1 MAHTLQLDRFPSFFS
16 LLDTQFVT
24 KGIADNLKRSY
35 RFSESRF
42 DGLWEW
48 PVGDDQMVADERW
61 FQILGLEASEEGKCS
76 RASWLLLI
84 HSDDIG
90 MLESGLQILREGS
103 DGSDGFHEIDLR
115 IRHKRGHWIWVL
127 HRSQILC
134 GDDGAT
140 ALMYGTL
147 LDISVVRQQT
157 ALLAESRRF
166 LDRTITAAVVGGW
179 QFDLLSQRVSWSD
192 ETCRIH
198 GRALGYEPTPKEAM
212 GYFTKPG
219 EQLLRRSVKHAVDSG
234 EGFDIELPLLRAD
247 GIRILVRLIG
257 VVEFKAGVPA
267 VISGAVRD
275 ITASAAIK
283 VAELQQGNV
292 QLERANER
300 LSIATRSSGIGIWDF
315 KLSTGEYLWNEQMF
329 EIYGLD
335 SNKGP
340 KIDPRTW
347 LSALNEQDQ
356 QVVLEA
362 SRAAILGHGPDNLE
376 FKITRADGSERDIYG
391 TAHVVR
397 DSKGYAIRLVGTNQ
411 DVTASRQLTRELASQ
426 HKLLQVTLQSIG
438 DGVIT
443 ADTSGKIIWMNP
455 VAEEMVGWST
465 SKASGRP
472 LNDVFKI
479 VYEDTRELAPNPVLN
494 CLQEDRVVGMS
505 QDTVLVS
512 ATGEERWIEQSAAP
526 IRCDDAELYGAVLIF
541 HDVTDQRKLATEMIW
556 RATHDSL
563 TGLLN
568 RSEFEASLRR
578 LFEELG
584 EGESSHALLYI
595 DLDQFKIV
603 NDSCGHGAGDN
614 LLRQVGQLLLQI
626 LRMDD
631 MLVRLGGDEFAV
643 IIENCSTDT
652 AMLVAREICSR
663 MDEYRFVYESHRF
676 RIGVSIGL
684 VPIDNTWDDVSAI
697 TRAADAACYAAKEAG
712 RNRVHLWCDTDHG
725 LQQRRIETRWATR
738 LETALDN
745 DGFELF
751 AQRVDALST
760 ATPAHDLLSAVKDTS
775 FVQRQGHHAEVL
787 LRMKGE
793 GDALILPGAFLP
805 AAERYNLIYRVDQ
818 WVLMQ
823 VVAWLEFHRENMNL
837 DRLWINLSGQS
848 VGDKRFQA
856 ETLAQLQTAGPAI
869 CRSLCFE
876 ITETAAVVNISDTIL
891 FINALKKLNVKVAL
905 DDFGAGASSFGYL
918 KTLPVD
924 YLKIDGQFVRNLTT
938 DSLDKAAVRSFIEV
952 AQVMN
957 IKTVAEFVETPDVL
971 AQLRIMG
978 VDYAQGW
985 LLHKPAPLADLIRLD
1000 TPESV
1005 VCAD

>member
-1 MAHTLQLDRFPSFFS
+1 MGSD
-16 LLDTQFVT
+16 LL
-24 KGIADNLKRSY
+24 
-35 RFSESRF
+35 
-42 DGLWEW
+42 
-48 PVGDDQMVADERW
+48 VANGRW
-61 FQILGLEASEEGKCS
+61 HEILGLDVDVGESYS
-76 RASWLLLI
+76 RASWLALVHPDDVSLL
-84 HSDDIG
+84 
-90 MLESGLQILREGS
+90 ETGLQALLVGS
-103 DGSDGFHEIDLR
+103 LGSNSIHEIELR
-115 IRHKRGHWIWVL
+115 VRHKSGHWIWVL
-127 HRSQILC
+127 HRSQVVE
-134 GDDGAT
+134 GSVEAA
-140 ALMYGTL
+140 ALVYGTL
-147 LDISVVRQQT
+147 LDITIVRQQT
-157 ALLAESRRF
+157 VLLAGSRRF
-166 LDRTITAAVVGGW
+166 LDRAKTASVVGGW
-179 QFDLLSQRVSWSD
+179 QYDLLARRVSWSK

-198 GRALGYEPTPKEAM
+198 GRAPGYEPTPEEAI
-212 GYFTKPG
+212 GYFAKPAV
-219 EQLLRRSVKHAVDSG
+219 QLFRRSVKHAIVSG
-234 EGFDIELPLLRAD
+234 DGFDIELPLLRTD
-247 GIRILVRLIG
+247 GKRILVRVTG
-257 VVEFKAGVPA
+257 VVEFNAGKPA

-275 ITASAAIK
+275 ITDSAAIK
-283 VAELQQGNV
+283 VAELQHGNV

-315 KLSTGEYLWNEQMF
+315 KLSTGEYLWDEQMF

-335 SNKGP
+335 SSKGP
-340 KIDPRTW
+340 KIDPRIW
-347 LSALNEQDQ
+347 LGALNEQDQ
-356 QVVLEA
+356 QIVLDS
-362 SRAAILGHGPDNLE
+362 SRAAILGHGPDDLE
-376 FKITRADGSERDIYG
+376 FRITRGDGSERDIYG

-397 DSKGYAIRLVGTNQ
+397 DSKGFAIRLVGTNQ
-411 DVTASRQLTRELASQ
+411 DVTESRQLTRDLASQ

-443 ADTSGKIIWMNP
+443 ADTFGNVIWMNP
-455 VAEEMVGWST
+455 VAEEMVGWNT
-465 SKASGRP
+465 SEASGRP
-472 LNDVFKI
+472 LNDVFQI
-479 VYEDTRELAPNPVLN
+479 VCEGTRELAPNPVLS
-494 CLQEDRVVGMS
+494 CLKEDRVVGLS
-505 QDTVLVS
+505 EDTVLIS
-512 ATGEERWIEQSAAP
+512 ATGDERWIEQSAAP
-526 IRCDDAELYGAVLIF
+526 IRCDNAEIYGAVLIF
-541 HDVTDQRKLATEMIW
+541 HDVTDQRKLATEMTW

-568 RSEFEASLRR
+568 RSEFEANLRQ
-578 LFEELG
+578 LFEELD
-584 EGESSHALLYI
+584 EGDCSHALLYI

-603 NDSCGHGAGDN
+603 NDSCGHGAGDD
-614 LLRQVGQLLLQI
+614 LLRQVGQLLRQI
-626 LRMDD
+626 VRGDD
-631 MLVRLGGDEFAV
+631 KLVRLGGDEFAI

-684 VPIDNTWDDVSAI
+684 VQIDNTWDDVSAI
-697 TRAADAACYAAKEAG
+697 IRAADAACYAAKDAG

-745 DGFELF
+745 AGFELF
-751 AQRVDALST
+751 AQRVEALSS
-760 ATPAHDLLSAVKDTS
+760 ATPAHDLLSAVNDTS
-775 FVQRQGHHAEVL
+775 SVQRKGHHAEVL

-823 VVAWLEFHRENMNL
+823 VVAWLELHSENMNL

-856 ETLAQLQTAGPAI
+856 ETLTQLQTAGPAI
-869 CRSLCFE
+869 CHSLCFE
-876 ITETAAVVNISDTIL
+876 ITETAAVVNISDTIM

-938 DSLDKAAVRSFIEV
+938 DPLDKAAVRSFIEV
-952 AQVMN
+952 AQVMG

-985 LLHKPAPLADLIRLD
+985 LLHKPAPLVDLVHVH
-1000 TPESV
+1000 TSESV
-1005 VCAD
+1005 VCPD